1 MTLLTRGTSE
11 NYIMVKNE
19 LSVIKKLPHEA
30 EFVNYKEELVG
41 IKSTRGFIQPNAQ
54 TIKFLIIGAIYAP
67 TLIP

>member
-1 MTLLTRGTSE
+1 MLNDFVNKGTSE

-54 TIKFLIIGAIYAP
+54 TIKFLIIGAI
-67 TLIP
+67 